1 MSRVLIAYIASA
13 ITFVSLDAVWISSLE
28 DVFYRPLL
36 GEMIADEFR
45 LAPGVFFYLIYLS
58 GVVYFAVE
66 PALRIKRITTA
77 AANGAMLGLVAFSTY
92 DLTNQA
98 ILRHWELTVT
108 LADIAWGTSLTALA
122 AVVGFLADDR
132 LFGSRQVV

>member
-45 LAPGVFFYLIYLS
+45 LVPGVFFYLIYLS

-122 AVVGFLADDR
+122 AVIGFLAGDR
-132 LFGSRQVV
+132 LFASRQVV